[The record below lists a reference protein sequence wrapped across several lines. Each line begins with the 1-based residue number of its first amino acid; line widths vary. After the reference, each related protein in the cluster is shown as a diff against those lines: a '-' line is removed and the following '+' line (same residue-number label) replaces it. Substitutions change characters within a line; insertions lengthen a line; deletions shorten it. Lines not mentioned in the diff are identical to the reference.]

1 MHGTFT
7 MFSFFL
13 LFSFFLDSGVLQDEH
28 CGSDIS
34 ASDTQVELGSV
45 YQPSCLDVDNSIL
58 SQSVHRPWS
67 IDVDHPQHDQS
78 VHQSTCIGVD
88 HVMHDLHS
96 SGSQLVATS
105 VPDPLQGQILLDSND
120 ETLSQGELNRRY

>member
-1 MHGTFT
+1 

-58 SQSVHRPWS
+58 SVS
-67 IDVDHPQHDQS
+67 IDHGALMLTTHSMISQS
-78 VHQSTCIGVD
+78 IN
-88 HVMHDLHS
+88 
-96 SGSQLVATS
+96 QLALVLTM
-105 VPDPLQGQILLDSND
+105 
-120 ETLSQGELNRRY
+120 